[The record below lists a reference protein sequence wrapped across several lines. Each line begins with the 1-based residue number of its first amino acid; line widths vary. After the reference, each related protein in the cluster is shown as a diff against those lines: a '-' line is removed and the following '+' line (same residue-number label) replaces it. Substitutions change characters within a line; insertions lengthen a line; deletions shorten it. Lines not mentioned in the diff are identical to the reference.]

1 MSKKTKEVPLHPMTL
16 LIGFK
21 EYKIEHKDLSED
33 DLHGYVDLTTN
44 VIYVDPNQSDSD
56 YRGTLLHEIIHVA
69 YHLFGLG
76 DDDEMPGIKNEFL
89 TTITSNMF
97 QLFASLNHELF
108 FFLFE
113 KPYTSEN

>member
-1 MSKKTKEVPLHPMTL
+1 MTKDKKEVPQHPMKL

-21 EYKIEHKDLSED
+21 TYKIEHKDLSED

-56 YRGTLLHEIIHVA
+56 YRGTLLHEITHVVF
-69 YHLFGLG
+69 HMFGLG

-89 TTITSNMF
+89 TTITSNGF

-108 FFLFE
+108 LYLFE
-113 KPYTSEN
+113 KPYNQD